1 MKKEKNLIRV
11 FTGPEASAILLKSR
25 LEEIG
30 VFTLTKNDFSGSFLG
45 VVPPSVDLYINE
57 SDLKR
62 AVLLIREFT
71 KENNA

>member
-1 MKKEKNLIRV
+1 MRKEKNLISV
-11 FTGPEASAILLKSR
+11 FTGAEASAILLKSR

-30 VFTLTKNDFSGSFLG
+30 IFTLTKNDFSGSFLG
-45 VVPPSVDLYINE
+45 VVPPSVDLYIKE

-62 AVLLIREFT
+62 AGPLISEFT

>member
-1 MKKEKNLIRV
+1 MKKEKDLISV

-30 VFTLTKNDFSGSFLG
+30 IFTLTKNDFSGSFLG
-45 VVPPSVDLYINE
+45 VVQPSVDLYIKE

-62 AVLLIREFT
+62 AGPLIREFT
-71 KENNA
+71 KENNT